1 MRRATL
7 LSIAHLTVCLMTN
20 PIRGETLFEDTFDT
34 SPCGRWAIYYGDCST
49 DAGCTVYHY
58 TSAQDACGGTWGYVY
73 REYDGDRCMV
83 NTSLS
88 TEGYT
93 NLKLRFWYRI
103 TSGGS
108 ISVAVKRNGS
118 WTAELAEVGLAS
130 AWTMK
135 EIDLSGVVTGVR
147 FKLKGAS
154 GDTRRLDCVSIQ
166 GDPECTPAVEIIQH
180 PTDDRLCAGGT
191 AVFLVSAGGSNLTY
205 QWQKDGADLSDGG
218 DVSGATTATLT
229 IANAEAAD
237 SGAYRCVVTGDC
249 GTAASNP
256 AALTVSAQPTITQ
269 HPAAQEVDVGETAAF
284 TVAASGVGAL
294 GYQWQKDG
302 ADLSDGGRIS
312 GAATAQLQV
321 AGVNDDDAG
330 HYRCVVTDDCG
341 TATSDAAALTVSHEA
356 TLFEDN
362 FDVNPCTTWSIY
374 YDDWSDAGCTVYYET
389 SYQDAC
395 GTSQGYA
402 YRSYDGN
409 RWMVSPTFTTAG
421 YDDLVL
427 TFYYKI
433 DSGAGIEAWAK
444 QDGTWVHATTVGAAG
459 SWTKAE
465 AALSGTVTRIRF
477 HLVGGNDEA
486 RRLDCISIV
495 GEPECTPPVV
505 ITQQPT
511 ATGACPGDTVQFSVS
526 ATGSSLTYQWQKD
539 GADLAD
545 GGDISGTTTHTLQ
558 IAGAEEADSGD
569 YGCVVTGDCGTV
581 ISDAAALLVSAVP
594 TITQHPASQE
604 ECVGNTATFSVIVI
618 GAGTITY
625 QWQKDG
631 ADLIDGEDVSGTA
644 ASTLTIANVE
654 HADAGDYRCIVT
666 DDCGTVLSS
675 EAALTVSDACMGL
688 SPSGHYLTY
697 KGQALLL
704 AGDSGTQCATQNS
717 NLDHRAWI
725 DDCAARG
732 LRSIHVWSFMAARQK
747 QDGSVVEDRWGYVY
761 PCVTPW
767 ARHTSGPLAN
777 DQLHRWNLQSYD
789 DGPDGDLTHYW
800 PRMRDMCTYAKS
812 KDILV
817 GYTVFT
823 GWIKGN
829 HDAWEYHPFNVENGG
844 HLTDNLPDGVTIASP
859 GTEVW
864 QEAWNA
870 GWSNAKKTQ
879 WVWERL
885 AIKAINDLGQFK
897 NVFFVF
903 FDEHSYDEGNMGDHF
918 RDFFRSRGQMW
929 MDWSNRR
936 SSVDLVMSSTFG
948 GDDKNADAVSGFN
961 GLPTKPYFFLEG
973 EPYMGD
979 GVRTAI
985 WTFMT
990 GGGSYFFHADA
1001 GQETDRTG
1009 IMGYDPYVPGGDKGM
1024 AKRDWLGHASRLFNE
1039 SVVALDGMAPHNA
1052 LSDSGTY
1059 CLAEPGREYVVYSK
1073 IGSSTTFNVNLTA
1086 AAGKTLD
1093 CRFYNPRN
1101 GNVRTPFQRAGGGV
1115 ESFTKPNADD
1125 WALHI
1130 VVPMVSLTVTE
1141 TNGEWGDVETQP
1153 EPTDPPAMQFP
1164 KGTPVTLTA
1173 VPIEGKTFGQWEI
1186 YDPNYPGDVNHATI
1200 DSNMVATI
1208 VMDTD
1213 LHVNAVWKCGTGAGP
1228 LLPVILLLAGIYRLV
1243 SWGSQRRGR

>member
-1 MRRATL
+1 MGSRRAFRLLTGACVAGL
-7 LSIAHLTVCLMTN
+7 LSPSAVAA
-20 PIRGETLFEDTFDT
+20 ETLFEETFDT

-58 TSAQDACGGTWGYVY
+58 TGAQDACGSTWGYAY

-83 NTSLS
+83 NTSFT

-93 NLKLRFWYRI
+93 NLKLQFWYRI

-118 WTAELAEVGLAS
+118 WTGELAEVGLAS
-130 AWTMK
+130 SWTMK
-135 EIDLSGVVTGVR
+135 ELDLTGVITGIR
-147 FKLKGAS
+147 FKLKGGS
-154 GDTRRLDCVSIQ
+154 GDTRRLDCISIT
-166 GDPECTPAVEIIQH
+166 GDPECTPPVEITQH
-180 PTDDRLCAGGT
+180 PSDMQLCQGGT
-191 AVFLVSAGGSNLTY
+191 AIFLVTAGGSNLTY
-205 QWQKDGADLSDGG
+205 QWQKNGVDLSDGG
-218 DVSGATTATLT
+218 DVSGATTDTLQ
-229 IANAEAAD
+229 IAQAEPAD
-237 SGAYRCVVTGDC
+237 NGNYRCVVTGDC
-249 GTAASNP
+249 GTATSN
-256 AALTVSAQPTITQ
+256 AATLTVSTAPSITQ
-269 HPAAQEVDVGETAAF
+269 QPQSQEVVFGETAIF
-284 TVAASGVGAL
+284 NVGASGVGTL

-302 ADLSDGGRIS
+302 ADLSDGGRVN
-312 GAATAQLQV
+312 GATTAQLQITS
-321 AGVNDDDAG
+321 VNDDDAG
-330 HYRCVVTDDCG
+330 NYRCVVTDDCG
-341 TATSDAAALTVSHEA
+341 VATSDAAALTVSHEV
-356 TLFEDN
+356 TLFEDD
-362 FDVNPCTTWSIY
+362 FDANPCTNWSIY

-395 GTSQGYA
+395 GTSWGYA

-421 YDDLVL
+421 YEDLTL
-427 TFYYKI
+427 TFHYRI
-433 DSGAGIEAWAK
+433 DSGASIEAWAK
-444 QDGTWVHATTVGAAG
+444 QDGTWVHATTVGSAG
-459 SWTKAE
+459 NWTKAE
-465 AALSGTVTRIRF
+465 VALSGTVTRIRF
-477 HLVGGNDEA
+477 HLVGGNDQY

-505 ITQQPT
+505 ITQQP
-511 ATGACPGDTVQFSVS
+511 ADTGACPGDTAVFSVS
-526 ATGSSLTYQWQKD
+526 ASGSSLTYQWQKD
-539 GADLAD
+539 GVNLSD
-545 GGDISGTTTHTLQ
+545 GGDISGATTDTLQ
-558 IAGAEEADSGD
+558 IAGAEAADNGD

-581 ISDAAALLVSAVP
+581 ISGTAALVVSAAP
-594 TITQHPASQE
+594 TITQQPAPQE
-604 ECVGNTATFSVIVI
+604 ECLGNTAAFTVMVI
-618 GAGTITY
+618 GAGTIDY

-631 ADLIDGEDVSGTA
+631 ANLTDGGDVSGATTA
-644 ASTLTIANVE
+644 TLHVNDVQHE
-654 HADAGDYRCIVT
+654 DAGNYRCLVS
-666 DDCGTVLSS
+666 DDCGWVASN
-675 EAALTVSDACMGL
+675 EAALTVSDACL
-688 SPSGHYLTY
+688 AISPSGHYVTY
-697 KGQALLL
+697 KGKPIFF

-717 NLDHRAWI
+717 NLDHRQWI

-732 LRSIHVWSFMAARQK
+732 VRAIHVWSFLAARQK
-747 QDGSVVEDRWGYVY
+747 QDGSVIEDRWGYVY

-777 DQLHRWNLQSYD
+777 DQLYRWNLQSYD

-800 PRMRDMCTYAKS
+800 PRMRDMCSYAKS
-812 KDILV
+812 KDVVV

-829 HDAWEYHPFNVENGG
+829 HDAWEYHPFNVANGG

-864 QEAWNA
+864 QQTWDA

-885 AIKAINDLGQFK
+885 AIKAINDLGQFG

-918 RDFFRSRGQMW
+918 RDFFRSRGQIW

-948 GDDKNADAVSGFN
+948 GDDKNANAVSGFN
-961 GLPTKPYFFLEG
+961 GSPTRPYFFLEG

-985 WTFMT
+985 WTFMA

-1009 IMGYDPYVPGGDKGM
+1009 IMGYDPCVPGGDKGM
-1024 AKRDWLGHASRLFNE
+1024 YKRDWLGHASRLFNE
-1039 SVVALDGMAPHNA
+1039 YVIALDGMAPHNE

-1073 IGSSTTFNVNLTA
+1073 SGSSTTFSVNLGA

-1101 GNVRTPFQRAGGGV
+1101 GNFRTTFQRAGGGI

-1130 VVPMVSLTVTE
+1130 VVPMVSLTLTE
-1141 TNGEWGDVETQP
+1141 TNAEWGDVEVNP
-1153 EPTDPPAMQFP
+1153 PPTDPLVMTFP
-1164 KGTPVTLTA
+1164 EGTAVTLTA
-1173 VPIEGKTFGQWEI
+1173 QPIEGKEFRQWEI
-1186 YDPNYPGDVNHATI
+1186 FDPNHPVDANHATI
-1200 DSNMVATI
+1200 DANAVTTI
-1208 VMDTD
+1208 VLDEDT
-1213 LHVNAVWKCGTGAGP
+1213 HVNAVWKCGSGMTP
-1228 LLPVILLLAGIYRLV
+1228 LLLVLLGLLPLRAV
-1243 SWGSQRRGR
+1243 TKPS